1 MALCDMEVWAEL
13 KNLWKTGVLSA
24 YRFKWKEVDVTT
36 NLGYAPCMA
45 APVSHQ
51 SAGSLTEIL
60 KSLSACP
67 LYHLP
72 TEQPDCI
79 V

>member
-1 MALCDMEVWAEL
+1 MELLPEPKEL
-13 KNLWKTGVLSA
+13 VNKSRPFSGRSSTVL
-24 YRFKWKEVDVTT
+24 RFKWREADVTA

-60 KSLSACP
+60 KSLSARP
-67 LYHLP
+67 L
-72 TEQPDCI
+72 
-79 V
+79 